1 MPAVDVVTPAI
12 AELIGNNTSRHV
24 RRNLQNMFN
33 TIIEMNPVGKTHRRT
48 LIKQQLKRLL
58 IEREGAIGWE
68 LDGHPLEAWRTP
80 IPGVTA
86 I

>member
-33 TIIEMNPVGKTHRRT
+33 TIIEINPVGKTHRRT
-48 LIKQQLKRLL
+48 LIKQQIK
-58 IEREGAIGWE
+58 
-68 LDGHPLEAWRTP
+68 
-80 IPGVTA
+80 
-86 I
+86 